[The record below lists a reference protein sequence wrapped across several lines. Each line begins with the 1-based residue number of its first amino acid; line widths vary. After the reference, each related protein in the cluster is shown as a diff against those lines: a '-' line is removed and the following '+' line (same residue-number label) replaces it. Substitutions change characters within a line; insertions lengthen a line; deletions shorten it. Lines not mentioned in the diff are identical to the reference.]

1 MRRASLILLM
11 IIFNVGVISA
21 QKEEFEKEEKDTKL
35 IIKFKKTTLDLGEV
49 EYGSEG
55 TCNFIFQ
62 NPGNEPLFLTSVMT
76 SCDCTA
82 SSWPKKPILSGKK
95 DSIKIIYN
103 THSKGFF
110 SKSVEVYSNADN
122 SPVILRIKGKVI
134 VPVKK

>member
-1 MRRASLILLM
+1 MKRVGLILLM
-11 IIFNVGVISA
+11 IIFNLGVVSA
-21 QKEEFEKEEKDTKL
+21 QKEEIKEEENDTKL
-35 IIKFKKTTLDLGEV
+35 IIKFEKTTLDLGEV

-55 TCNFIFQ
+55 TCIFKFQ
-62 NPGNEPLFLTSVMT
+62 NSGNKPIFLTSVMT

-82 SSWPKKPILSGKK
+82 SSWPKKPVLQGRK
-95 DSIKIIYN
+95 DSITVIYN

-122 SPVILRIKGKVI
+122 SPVILRIKGQVI